1 MQLLED
7 FIKNNKEPREIKRA
21 TAVKMLLCG
30 YKHEEIMPI
39 LGVSSGFIS
48 TYKKAFFKLGL
59 EGLKLGHKG
68 SKGFLNDLQRAEV
81 MEWLQTKDRWTLNE
95 LEYHIASK
103 YGVTFSSKQSYYDL
117 LDAASISWKKTQ
129 ANNPKYN
136 QELVGLKKK
145 EICELLE
152 TRRAEIESGD
162 LVVFMVDE
170 CHLLWGDICGYVWGK
185 TSERVTIPVV
195 NARDKQT
202 YFGALDYKT
211 KEFLTY
217 KAEKGDS
224 KNTIIFLEYLQ
235 KQRPGAKLL
244 IIWDGASYHRSQ
256 EIQDYLNS
264 LNSELDKEQ
273 WLLTCLRFAPNAP
286 QQNPVE
292 DIWLQA
298 KRLIRE
304 FYFFCHSFTVVKAL
318 FELSIHCQV
327 FDFFKLYEYGV
338 FS

>member
-7 FIKNNKEPREIKRA
+7 FIKNNKERREIKRA

-48 TYKKAFFKLGL
+48 TYKKAFFQLGV

-68 SKGFLNDLQRAEV
+68 SKGFLDDLQRAEV
-81 MEWLQTKDRWTLNE
+81 IKWLQTKDRWTLNK
-95 LEYHIASK
+95 LEYHIASE

-117 LDAASISWKKTQ
+117 FDDASISWKKTQ

-136 QELVGLKKK
+136 QELVETQKK

-152 TRRAEIESGD
+152 TRRAEIETGD

-170 CHLLWGDICGYVWGK
+170 CHLLWGDIIRYVWWK

-224 KNTIIFLEYLQ
+224 KNTINFLEYLQ

-256 EIQDYLNS
+256 EIQDYLDS
-264 LNSELDKEQ
+264 LNRELEKEQ
-273 WLLTCLRFAPNAP
+273 WWITCLRFARNAP
-286 QQNPVE
+286 QQNTVE
-292 DIWLQA
+292 DMWLQA
-298 KRLIRE
+298 KRLIRK
-304 FYFFCHSFTVVKAL
+304 FYFFCHFFTVVKAL
-318 FELSIHCQV
+318 FELSIHCQI
-327 FDFFKLYEYGV
+327 FDFSKLHEYNV